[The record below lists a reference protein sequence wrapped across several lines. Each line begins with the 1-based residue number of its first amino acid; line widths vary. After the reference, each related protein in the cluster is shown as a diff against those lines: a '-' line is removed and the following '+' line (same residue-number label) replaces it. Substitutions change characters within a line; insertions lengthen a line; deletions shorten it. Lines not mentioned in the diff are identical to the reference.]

1 MKVAQDRL
9 EQIIIEEIQAIL
21 DEKKRKKGKRCKKD
35 PRTGRCRKRTPT
47 GAGYAAIDFTG
58 GHVTSTITEKKKKS
72 RKKASAKVRNRG
84 TVVFSAK
91 SSKVN
96 DDKDHFPINSEA
108 QARDALARASQ
119 YSSVPTW
126 YKGSLKSLVAA
137 VQRKVRGKYK
147 GIKTTKAS
155 KKPGKG

>member
-1 MKVAQDRL
+1 MKITKETL
-9 EQIIIEEIQAIL
+9 KQIIKEEIKIL
-21 DEKKRKKGKRCKKD
+21 LEKKKKKKVT
-35 PRTGRCRKRTPT
+35 RGLPT
-47 GAGYAAIDFTG
+47 GLMPHIDFTL
-58 GHVTSTITEKKKKS
+58 TEKKKKKS

-91 SSKVN
+91 SSKVK

-108 QARDALARASQ
+108 QARNALARASQ
-119 YSSVPTW
+119 YSSVPKW

-137 VQRKVRGKYK
+137 VQRKVKAKYK

>member
-1 MKVAQDRL
+1 MKVTQDRL
-9 EQIIIEEIQAIL
+9 EQIILEEAQAIL
-21 DEKKRKKGKRCKKD
+21 DEKKCKKH
-35 PRTGRCRKRTPT
+35 PKTGHCIGSTPT
-47 GAGYAAIDFTG
+47 GLMATVDFTLA
-58 GHVTSTITEKKKKS
+58 EKKKKS

-91 SSKVN
+91 SSKVK
-96 DDKDHFPINSEA
+96 DDKDHFPINSAA
-108 QARDALARASQ
+108 QARNALARASQ
-119 YSSVPTW
+119 YSRVPKW

-137 VQRKVRGKYK
+137 VQRKVKAKYK

>member
-1 MKVAQDRL
+1 MSLDKINTTYYEAHKMKLTKGRL
-9 EQIIIEEIQAIL
+9 EQIILEEVQAIL
-21 DEKKRKKGKRCKKD
+21 DEKKKKKKVT
-35 PRTGRCRKRTPT
+35 RGLPT
-47 GAGYAAIDFTG
+47 GLMPKIDF
-58 GHVTSTITEKKKKS
+58 ITEKKKKKS
-72 RKKASAKVRNRG
+72 KKKASAKVRNRG

-91 SSKVN
+91 SSKVK

-108 QARDALARASQ
+108 QARNALARASQ
-119 YSSVPTW
+119 YSSVPKW

-147 GIKTTKAS
+147 GIKTTAAS